1 MAGTFKIKFTVP
13 KPDFA
18 AQLAGVGERLQRA
31 ISATVNMIASMLLE
45 AGRSDIGSAGNFGQR
60 WTDGLHVAQQGSGGN
75 MKLFFTHDIP
85 YASIFE
91 TGGTIQGRPL
101 LWIPISGTDAAG
113 VRASAFPGGLFSA
126 RYPRKSGPPLLFSIA
141 DKKPRYF
148 GVESVTIPQKFHL
161 TDDVTSVM
169 ANFRAVFDSAW
180 ASA

>member
-1 MAGTFKIKFTVP
+1 VSGFQIKFTLP

-18 AQLAGVGERLQRA
+18 VELAGLAERLQRA
-31 ISATVNMIASMLLE
+31 ISATVNMIASMLLAE
-45 AGRSDIGSAGNFGQR
+45 GRADISAAGNFGQR
-60 WTDGLHVAQQGSGGN
+60 WTDGLHVTQQGSGGN

-85 YASIFE
+85 YATIFE
-91 TGGTIQGRPL
+91 TGGTIQGKPL
-101 LWIPISGTDAAG
+101 LWIPLSGTDAAG

-169 ANFRAVFDSAW
+169 SNFRAVFDEAW
-180 ASA
+180 QAA